1 MKATNAITKILR
13 LKQLVQ
19 GWRRRISSAG
29 SLPVYVGSEHR
40 RFMIHVRYLN
50 LPVFV
55 SLLNK
60 ADEEFGF
67 QSTGTF
73 VLPCDVVFF
82 TKLLHALERD
92 EHRFGALD
100 LDDFTKMFSYLDVDS
115 SSSCNIAECRSFS
128 SLLQKN
134 NLLKVL

>member
-1 MKATNAITKILR
+1 MKAKNAISKIVR

-29 SLPVYVGSEHR
+29 SLPVYVGAEHDR
-40 RFMIHVRYLN
+40 RFVIPVHYLN

-67 QSTGTF
+67 QTTGTF
-73 VLPCDVVFF
+73 VLPCDAVFF
-82 TKLLHALERD
+82 TKLLNVLERD
-92 EHRFGALD
+92 ERRFGALD
-100 LDDFTKMFSYLDVDS
+100 LDDFTRMFSDSDVDS
-115 SSSCNIAECRSFS
+115 SCNMAECGSFS

-134 NLLKVL
+134 KVLKVR